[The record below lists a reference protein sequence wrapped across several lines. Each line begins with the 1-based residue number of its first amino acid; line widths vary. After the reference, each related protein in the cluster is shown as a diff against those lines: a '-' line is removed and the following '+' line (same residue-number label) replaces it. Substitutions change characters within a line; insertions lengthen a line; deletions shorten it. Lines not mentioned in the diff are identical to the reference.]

1 MEETNYHRAPLLA
14 IEPDEVLAGDQGSES
29 TEANFETSTTEPKK
43 QMPAV
48 RGGTGADTQQGSV
61 HVTYEKK
68 TFFQKMAL
76 LRKEDLKKK
85 NQMKGLVLRPLIFLT
100 FPVIVFSGFM
110 YGAIACYFNV
120 LNGTASLILSAPPYN
135 FSSSMV
141 GLSYLSCLIGV
152 FIG

>member
-14 IEPDEVLAGDQGSES
+14 IEPDDELAEDHGSES
-29 TEANFETSTTEPKK
+29 TDADLEPSTTEPKTK
-43 QMPAV
+43 TPAV
-48 RGGTGADTQQGSV
+48 RRDDGPDTQPGSV
-61 HVTYEKK
+61 HLTYEKK
-68 TFFQKMAL
+68 TFVQKLAL
-76 LRKEDLKKK
+76 LRKEDLQKK
-85 NQMKGLVLRPLIFLT
+85 NQMKGLILRPLIFLT